1 MARTIAVRR
10 PPGAISTE
18 RTVVLVA
25 DIATA
30 AGSGPAD
37 SVYTVGDYLLDRL
50 AELGVSEIFGVPGD
64 YNLEFLDHIVA
75 HPTIRWV
82 GNANELNAG
91 YAADG
96 YGRLR
101 GMSAVVTTFG
111 VGELSATNAIAGSYA
126 EHVPV
131 VHIVGGPSKDAQAT
145 RRALHHSLGDGDF
158 EHFFRIS
165 REITCAQANLMPA
178 AACRE
183 IDRVLSEVREQ
194 KRPGYLLLSTDVA
207 RFPTEPPGAPLPRYT
222 GGTSPRALSMFV
234 EAATELIEDHQL
246 TVLADLLVHRLQV
259 VKELESLLAADV
271 VPYATLM
278 WGKSLLDESSPNYL
292 GIYAGAASAPKVRAA
307 IEDAPVLVTAG
318 VVFTDMVSGFFSQHI
333 DSARTI
339 DVDQYQSSVAGQ
351 VFAPL
356 EMGAALDALTQI
368 LVRRGISSPAVVSP
382 HGQEPDTGAEPPG
395 RDQPLTQQMVWD
407 RLCRALTPGNVVL
420 ADQGTCFY
428 GMADHRLPQG
438 VTFIG
443 QPLWGSIGYT
453 LPAAVGAALAH
464 PDRRTVLLIGDGAA
478 QLTVQELGTFFRE
491 GLSPVIVVVNNDG
504 YTVERAIHGETAP
517 YNDIASWSWTD
528 IPHALGVTNN
538 LAFRA
543 QTYGELDNA
552 LTAAAEHQDRMVFV
566 EVVLPRLEI
575 PPLLA
580 ELVQP
585 MSPNGSRRR

>member
-1 MARTIAVRR
+1 M
-10 PPGAISTE
+10 
-18 RTVVLVA
+18 LVA
-25 DIATA
+25 E
-30 AGSGPAD
+30 

-75 HPTIRWV
+75 HPAIRWV
-82 GNANELNAG
+82 GSANELNAG

-111 VGELSATNAIAGSYA
+111 VGELSAANAIAGGYA

-131 VHIVGGPSKDAQAT
+131 VHIVGGPSKDAQGA

-158 EHFFRIS
+158 EHFLRIS

-178 AACRE
+178 TARRE

-194 KRPGYLLLSTDVA
+194 KRPGYILLSTDVA
-207 RFPTEPPGAPLPRYT
+207 RFPTEPPEEPLPHYT
-222 GGTSPRALSMFV
+222 GGTSPRALALFT
-234 EAATELIEDHQL
+234 EAAAELIAGNQV

-259 VKELESLLAADV
+259 VKELEALLAADV

-292 GIYAGAASAPKVRAA
+292 GIYAGSASAPAVRAA
-307 IEDAPVLVTAG
+307 IEEAPVLVTAG
-318 VVFTDMVSGFFSQHI
+318 VVFTDMVSGFFSQRI
-333 DSARTI
+333 DPARTI
-339 DVDQYQSSVAGQ
+339 DVEQYQSSVAGR

-356 EMGAALDALTQI
+356 EMGAALEALAQI
-368 LVRRGISSPAVVSP
+368 LVRRGITSPPVPPA
-382 HGQEPDTGAEPPG
+382 PDGPSAQTAETPA
-395 RDQPLTQQMVWD
+395 RDRPLTQQMLWD
-407 RLCRALTPGNVVL
+407 RLCVALTPGNVVL
-420 ADQGTCFY
+420 ADQGTSFY
-428 GMADHRLPQG
+428 GMADHRLPRG

-453 LPAAVGAALAH
+453 LPAALGAGVAH
-464 PDRRTVLLIGDGAA
+464 PDRRPVLLIGDGAA
-478 QLTVQELGTFFRE
+478 QLTVQELGTFSRE

-517 YNDIASWSWTD
+517 YNDIVGWKWTD
-528 IPHALGVTNN
+528 IPNALGVADH
-538 LAFRA
+538 LAFRVH
-543 QTYGELDNA
+543 TYGELDDA
-552 LTAAAEHQDRMVFV
+552 LTAAAEHRDRMVLV

-575 PPLLA
+575 PSLLV

-585 MSPNGSRRR
+585 MSPNGSVRR

>member
-1 MARTIAVRR
+1 VTAT
-10 PPGAISTE
+10 TE
-18 RTVVLVA
+18 
-25 DIATA
+25 

-37 SVYTVGDYLLDRL
+37 PVYTVGDYLLDRL

-64 YNLEFLDHIVA
+64 YNLAFLDHIVA
-75 HPTIRWV
+75 HEAIRWV
-82 GNANELNAG
+82 GCANELNAG

-101 GMSAVVTTFG
+101 GLSALVTTFG
-111 VGELSATNAIAGSYA
+111 VGELSAANAIAGGYA

-131 VHIVGGPSKDAQAT
+131 VHIVGGPSKDAQGT

-165 REITCAQANLMPA
+165 REITCAQTNLMPA
-178 AACRE
+178 TACRE

-194 KRPGYLLLSTDVA
+194 KRPGYILLSTDVA

-222 GGTSPRALSMFV
+222 GGTSPRALSMFIN
-234 EAATELIEDHQL
+234 AATDLIADNQL
-246 TVLADLLVHRLQV
+246 TVLADLLVHRLQAV
-259 VKELESLLAADV
+259 DELEALLAADV

-292 GIYAGAASAPKVRAA
+292 GIYAGSASAPQVRAA
-307 IEDAPVLVTAG
+307 VEEAPVLVTAG
-318 VVFTDMVSGFFSQHI
+318 VVFTDMVSGFFSQRI
-333 DSARTI
+333 DPVRTI
-339 DVDQYQSSVAGQ
+339 DIGQYQSTVAGD

-356 EMGAALDALTQI
+356 EMGAALDALAEILTRRQI
-368 LVRRGISSPAVVSP
+368 TSPPVPAP
-382 HGQEPDTGAEPPG
+382 RAETHPVGTETPE
-395 RDQPLTQQMVWD
+395 RDRPLTQQMLWD
-407 RLCRALTPGNVVL
+407 RLCEALTTGNVVL

-453 LPAAVGAALAH
+453 LPAAVGAGVAH
-464 PDRRTVLLIGDGAA
+464 RERRTVLLIGDGAA
-478 QLTVQELGTFFRE
+478 QLTIQELGTFSRE

-504 YTVERAIHGETAP
+504 YTVERAIHGPQAP
-517 YNDIASWSWTD
+517 YNDIVSWRWAD
-528 IPHALGVTNN
+528 LPNALGVADH

-543 QTYGELDNA
+543 ETYGELDDA
-552 LTAAAEHQDRMVFV
+552 LTAAAQSQDRMVLV
-566 EVVLPRLEI
+566 EAVLPRLEI
-575 PPLLA
+575 PTLLGK
-580 ELVQP
+580 LVQP
-585 MSPNGSRRR
+585 LSPPEGRLAEAT

>member
-1 MARTIAVRR
+1 M
-10 PPGAISTE
+10 ISTE
-18 RTVVLVA
+18 RTVVFVTDA
-25 DIATA
+25 AT
-30 AGSGPAD
+30 D

-75 HPTIRWV
+75 HPAIRWV
-82 GNANELNAG
+82 GSANELNAG

-101 GMSAVVTTFG
+101 GMSALVTTFG

-178 AACRE
+178 TARRE

-194 KRPGYLLLSTDVA
+194 KRPGYILLSADVA
-207 RFPTEPPGAPLPRYT
+207 RFPAEPPGAPLPRYT
-222 GGTSPRALSMFV
+222 GGTSPRALSMFTD
-234 EAATELIEDHQL
+234 AATELIADHQL
-246 TVLADLLVHRLQV
+246 TVLADLLVHRLQAV
-259 VKELESLLAADV
+259 AGLEGLLAADV

-278 WGKSLLDESSPNYL
+278 WGKSLHDESSPNYL
-292 GIYAGAASAPKVRAA
+292 GIYAGAASAEPVRAA
-307 IEDAPVLVTAG
+307 IEEAPVLVTAG
-318 VVFTDMVSGFFSQHI
+318 VVFTDMVSGFFSQLI
-333 DSARTI
+333 DPARTI
-339 DVDQYQSSVAGQ
+339 DIGQYEASVAGQ

-356 EMGAALDALTQI
+356 EMDAALESLAGI
-368 LVRRGISSPAVVSP
+368 LNRRGITSPPATP
-382 HGQEPDTGAEPPG
+382 APAEPPLEIPETAEAPA
-395 RDQPLTQQMVWD
+395 RDHPLNQQMLWD
-407 RLCRALTPGNVVL
+407 RLCAALTPGNVVL
-420 ADQGTCFY
+420 ADQGTSFY
-428 GMADHRLPQG
+428 GMADLRLPQG

-453 LPAAVGAALAH
+453 LPAALGAGVAH

-478 QLTVQELGTFFRE
+478 QLTIQELGTFYRE

-517 YNDIASWSWTD
+517 YNDIVSWSWTD
-528 IPHALGVTNN
+528 LPNALGVAEN

-543 QTYGELDNA
+543 RTYGELDDA
-552 LTAAAEHQDRMVFV
+552 LTAAAEHKDRMVLI
-566 EVVLPRLEI
+566 EAVLPRLDI
-575 PPLLA
+575 PPLLV

-585 MSPNGSRRR
+585 TSSDGSPRR